1 MMRAQ
6 RMVLLMMAMALRP
19 LLLVLCLVFVA
30 WPAAAEPVKRMLT
43 SGGLQR
49 SYVVHVPLRAVG
61 VDAALVVVLH
71 GLGGDGANV
80 LAQGRWVEKA
90 DAEGFIVVAPEG
102 VPEDPARPARFFG
115 NKRSWNS
122 GPATGSP
129 AAARGIDDVGFIA
142 GVIKD
147 VQARH
152 RVDARRIHVTGFSN
166 GAGMAFRIGAE
177 LPEVVASIAPV
188 ANGLLL
194 PVETLR
200 RPVSLMLVW
209 GEADPLN
216 PIAGGKVERNGR
228 DVLRP
233 SAEQSWRQWARLLR
247 CPTAAKVERPVRTV
261 TRQVFD
267 GCAGGSAAVL
277 VGIEGLGHQW
287 PGGRVVLRL
296 VSGPGSDA
304 FDATAEIW
312 SFFVAHP
319 QFR

>member
-1 MMRAQ
+1 MR
-6 RMVLLMMAMALRP
+6 MLLMLW
-19 LLLVLCLVFVA
+19 VSCVVA
-30 WPAAAEPVKRMLT
+30 WPAAAEPVQRTLAF
-43 SGGLQR
+43 GGFSR
-49 SYVVHVPLRAVG
+49 SYVVHVPARAAG
-61 VDAALVVVLH
+61 REAPLVVVLH

-80 LAQGRWVEKA
+80 LQQGRWVEKA
-90 DAEGFIVVAPEG
+90 NAEGFIVVAPEG

-129 AAARGIDDVGFIA
+129 AQARGIDDVGFIA
-142 GVIKD
+142 AVIRD
-147 VQARH
+147 VQRLH

-166 GAGMAFRIGAE
+166 GAGMAFRVGAE
-177 LPEVVASIAPV
+177 LPDVVASIAPV
-188 ANGLLL
+188 ANGLLV

-209 GEADPLN
+209 GQADPLN
-216 PIAGGKVERNGR
+216 PIAGGKVERNGGL
-228 DVLRP
+228 VLRP
-233 SAEQSWRQWARLLR
+233 SAEQSWRQWARLLG
-247 CPTAAKVERPVRTV
+247 CPVAPVVDRSIPRV
-261 TRQVFD
+261 TRQAFE
-267 GCAGGSAAVL
+267 GCAGGSTAVL

-312 SFFVAHP
+312 KFFAAHP
-319 QFR
+319 R